1 MALLDS
7 VPLNRMTMLPER
19 SPMFETD
26 AVSAEWHQVFARI
39 RTQDEINDQQDLL
52 RASAVLAMRE
62 ATDALKQYHAH
73 QREHGQTAVI
83 PVAAVD
89 DLLFW
94 AGVIISYPE

>member
-1 MALLDS
+1 MNMNSD
-7 VPLNRMTMLPER
+7 R
-19 SPMFETD
+19 SPMFEVD
-26 AVSAEWHQVFARI
+26 AVSAEWHQLFARI
-39 RTQDEINDQQDLL
+39 RTQDELAEEQDRL
-52 RASAVLAMRE
+52 RANAVLAMRE

>member
-1 MALLDS
+1 
-7 VPLNRMTMLPER
+7 MTMNSDRP
-19 SPMFETD
+19 PMFEVD
-26 AVSAEWHQVFARI
+26 AVSAEWHQLFAAI
-39 RTQDEINDQQDLL
+39 HTQDEINDQQDLL

-62 ATDALKQYHAH
+62 ATAALRKYHDH

>member
-1 MALLDS
+1 
-7 VPLNRMTMLPER
+7 MTMLPDR
-19 SPMFETD
+19 VPMFETD

-52 RASAVLAMRE
+52 RANAVKSMRE
-62 ATDALKQYHAH
+62 ASAALRKYHDH